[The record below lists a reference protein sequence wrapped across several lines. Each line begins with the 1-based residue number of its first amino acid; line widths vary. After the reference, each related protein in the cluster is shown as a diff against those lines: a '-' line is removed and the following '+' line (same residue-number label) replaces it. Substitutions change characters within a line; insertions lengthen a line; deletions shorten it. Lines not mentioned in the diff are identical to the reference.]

1 MRALVLAALACLAQS
16 GEIKHRFLATDG
28 ETSKLI
34 YVDEAHPEKDW
45 TVDAPKG
52 PRDLRLVGEKTVLVS
67 HRGGAAEFDLETGKQ
82 TWIVNGYKEVQA
94 AIRLANGNTLLAG
107 ATEKGITL
115 HEVDRDGKETR
126 RVVVEGRRSV
136 RNMQLLSNGNFLMTC
151 GDPARKSVIEA
162 DPEGKVVW
170 EAALPG
176 PADDV
181 DRLAVG
187 FIVVATGPGGTA
199 LYLDK
204 DGKVVL
210 TRGGKD
216 AHPDLKIN
224 WIASTQ
230 TLKNGNLVVTNW
242 LGHKPGK
249 TGPHAIEFDSA
260 NKAVW
265 KWENEGRV
273 QTLHNILVLE

>member
-1 MRALVLAALACLAQS
+1 MTALVLAALACMAQS
-16 GEIKHRFLATDG
+16 GEIQHRFLATDG

-34 YVDEAHPEKDW
+34 YVDQAHPEKDW

-52 PRDLRLVGEKTVLVS
+52 PRDLRLVGEKTVLLS

-94 AIRLANGNTLLAG
+94 AIRLANGHTLLAG

-115 HEVDRDGKETR
+115 HEVDRDGKEAG
-126 RVVVEGRRSV
+126 RVVVEGRRGV
-136 RNMQLLSNGNFLMTC
+136 RNIQRLENGHILMTTYEPPKRSAIET
-151 GDPARKSVIEA
+151 DPSGRI
-162 DPEGKVVW
+162 VW

-176 PADDV
+176 PADDI
-181 DRLAVG
+181 DRLGDGLTVAPTGSVG
-187 FIVVATGPGGTA
+187 SA

-204 DGKVVL
+204 EGKVVA

-224 WIASTQ
+224 WFASTQ

-249 TGPHAIEFDSA
+249 TGPHAIEFDAA

-265 KWENEGRV
+265 KWESEGRV